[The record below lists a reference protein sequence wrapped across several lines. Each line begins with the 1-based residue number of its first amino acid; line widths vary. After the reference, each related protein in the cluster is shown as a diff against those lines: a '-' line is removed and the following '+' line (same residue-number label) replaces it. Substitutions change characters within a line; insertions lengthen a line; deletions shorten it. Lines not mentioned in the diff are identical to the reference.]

1 MQKEQLIKAQYEALS
16 NLKSLSVC
24 QDKYGQ
30 VPRVKLPYGPTH
42 CNGPGTFFSSKF
54 FCWVGAALTFKI
66 NAANVI
72 LYTIKIICLQ
82 RILVHAERRS

>member
-30 VPRVKLPYGPTH
+30 VPRIKLPYGPTRCCVGSYICTTPPTH
-42 CNGPGTFFSSKF
+42 CNDPGTFFSSKF
-54 FCWVGAALTFKI
+54 FCGVGAALTFKI

-72 LYTIKIICLQ
+72 LS
-82 RILVHAERRS
+82 ILK